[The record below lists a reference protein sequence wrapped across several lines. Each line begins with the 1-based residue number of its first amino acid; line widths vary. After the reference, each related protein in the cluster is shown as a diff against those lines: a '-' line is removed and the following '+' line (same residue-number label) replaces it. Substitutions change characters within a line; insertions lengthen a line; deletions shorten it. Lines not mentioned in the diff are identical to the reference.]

1 MGQSTD
7 EVTAIF
13 EDPKARIHRE
23 IIQTEARMSDTIHD
37 LEERLSPAELKR
49 RAVEKVKA
57 AASAGMEKLKQQ
69 NAGPAA
75 TRAAAV
81 IGAGVGIL
89 MIAKAV
95 RRRSAALPSPPEA
108 GNSGKRGI
116 RYGIAGLAI
125 GAAIACLLPKSEQ
138 SAGAEP
144 RPTTATPAV
153 TV

>member
-37 LEERLSPAELKR
+37 LQERLSPAELKR

-69 NAGPAA
+69 EAGPAA
-75 TRAAAV
+75 ARAAALV
-81 IGAGVGIL
+81 GAGIGIF
-89 MIAKAV
+89 MIAKALK
-95 RRRSAALPSPPEA
+95 RRSATLPSPPEA
-108 GNSGKRGI
+108 ATSGRKGL
-116 RYGIAGLAI
+116 RYGMVGLAI
-125 GAAIACLLPKSEQ
+125 GAAMACLLPKGEQ
-138 SAGAEP
+138 SADVKPEPTAE
-144 RPTTATPAV
+144 TPAV
-153 TV
+153 MI

>member
-1 MGQSTD
+1 
-7 EVTAIF
+7 VTAIF

-49 RAVEKVKA
+49 RAVEKVRS

-69 NAGPAA
+69 NVGPAA

-81 IGAGVGIL
+81 IGAGIGIL

-95 RRRSAALPSPPEA
+95 KRRSAALPSPPET
-108 GNSGKRGI
+108 GTSGRNGV

-125 GAAIACLLPKSEQ
+125 GAAIACLLPKGEQ
-138 SAGAEP
+138 SGGVE
-144 RPTTATPAV
+144 RQQTTETPAV
-153 TV
+153 MI